1 MLAEVSK
8 QSEEDST
15 TVETGGSSS
24 DNHLQR
30 WLAKNRSLVLR
41 QTPFWAQSI
50 TSIVIGL
57 GGIVILGGY
66 LFKIDEVV
74 SVKGQLEPISGTTD
88 IKTPVGGKISR
99 VFISDGDTVKKGQL
113 LLAYDTTE
121 ASSDAQYESLI
132 ELEEN
137 ELDNKLTSLEL
148 RKSILEQKK
157 NTKVQVTNALR
168 KLVLDGAYQEV
179 QFLQQLDQL
188 YELESEINNH
198 SVEVANT
205 KLKAKKAIG
214 QMKTD

>member
-66 LFKIDEVV
+66 L
-74 SVKGQLEPISGTTD
+74 
-88 IKTPVGGKISR
+88 
-99 VFISDGDTVKKGQL
+99 
-113 LLAYDTTE
+113 
-121 ASSDAQYESLI
+121 
-132 ELEEN
+132 
-137 ELDNKLTSLEL
+137 
-148 RKSILEQKK
+148 
-157 NTKVQVTNALR
+157 
-168 KLVLDGAYQEV
+168 
-179 QFLQQLDQL
+179 
-188 YELESEINNH
+188 
-198 SVEVANT
+198 
-205 KLKAKKAIG
+205 
-214 QMKTD
+214 